1 MPHRLDQHFIH
12 LGPGATAIAQPV
24 FTDPSWYEA
33 YDTRHAAEGTDG
45 RLISQFTFTTDWDGW
60 EMHPEGE
67 EIVLCT
73 AGSMTLH
80 QQFADGRTARVALI
94 AGDYAINPR
103 GCWHTADVPDT
114 ATAIFITPGTGTQ
127 GRPR

>member
-1 MPHRLDQHFIH
+1 MPKLDENFIH
-12 LGPGATAIAQPV
+12 LGPGATAIAQPA
-24 FTDPSWYEA
+24 FTDGSWYEGYSA
-33 YDTRHAAEGTDG
+33 RHDADGADG
-45 RLISQFTFTTDWDGW
+45 RLVSQFTFSADWDSW

-67 EIVLCT
+67 EVVLCT

-80 QQFADGRTARVALI
+80 QQFADGATARVTLG

-114 ATAIFITPGTGTQ
+114 ATAVFITPGSGTQ